1 MSMKVA
7 FERFVTDLGFAVPN
21 AFTDMPA
28 PDFGGRFFEF
38 ARRNGYDIAAT
49 ETLVFRHLG
58 IKVYEVV
65 DVGVHDGTPWL
76 YQSFPD
82 AKFLLV
88 EPQRD
93 LQDRLKSRPT
103 HFECLNVA
111 VGPEAG
117 RLTLQARNERSSF
130 LDRTE
135 AAATPADVS
144 YEVEVMTLDRI
155 LQDRTTAD
163 QVGLKIDIEGYEHFA
178 LQGLTSE
185 LGRIAFVSMEV
196 SVRQRFKGEKT
207 FSDIVSIMNDK
218 GFLFYNLMNVVRP
231 APPNAYD
238 VLFLPK
244 DSPKFRT

>member
-7 FERFVTDLGFAVPN
+7 FERFVTDLGFALPDTF
-21 AFTDMPA
+21 ADMPT
-28 PDFGGRFFEF
+28 PEFGALFFNF
-38 ARRNGYDIAAT
+38 ARRNGYDIAAN
-49 ETLVFRHLG
+49 EALVFRNLG
-58 IKVYEVV
+58 IKVDEVV

-76 YQSFPD
+76 YQAYPD

-93 LQDRLKSRPT
+93 FQDRLKSRPG

-111 VGPEAG
+111 VGPAPG

-135 AAATPADVS
+135 SASTPAEIS

-155 LQDRTTAD
+155 LKDRTTAD
-163 QVGLKIDIEGYEHFA
+163 HVGLKIDIEGYEHFA

-185 LGRIAFVSMEV
+185 LGRIAFVAMEV

-207 FSDIVSIMNDK
+207 FSDIVSIMNEK
-218 GFLFYNLMNVVRP
+218 GFLFYNLMNVARP
-231 APPNAYD
+231 VPPNAYD